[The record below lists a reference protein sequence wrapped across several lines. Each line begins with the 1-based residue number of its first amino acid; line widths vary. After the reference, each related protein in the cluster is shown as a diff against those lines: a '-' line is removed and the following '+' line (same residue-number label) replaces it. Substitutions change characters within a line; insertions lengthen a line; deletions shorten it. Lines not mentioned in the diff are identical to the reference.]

1 MNQRELKR
9 ILSFTGF
16 GFASGLPYVL
26 VFITL
31 TAWLRS
37 EGLDLSV
44 IGFFG
49 WITLTYSLKFLW
61 APFVDRFSIPVL
73 SIIGSRRSWI
83 LLMQIIILISLI
95 FISLID
101 PTNNLLIFALVA
113 LIIAF
118 AGSIQDIAIDAY
130 RIESAPLEDQGN
142 LAAGYQFG
150 YRISILVGSSLSLLI
165 ADAYSWPTAYQLMA
179 LVIAVNVLFSFAISI
194 EEKNEN
200 LVKLNHINSVVE
212 PLKDFFERFG
222 IKLASMLLL
231 IVATY
236 RLTDI
241 VMGPMAN
248 PFYIDLGYTL
258 SEIGYVKVVALIAT
272 IIGVFIGGFLIK
284 KIGLYRSLM
293 IGAFLVMFT
302 NLFFSLAA
310 ISEKNLTLLS
320 LIVASDSITAG
331 IVGTVNIT
339 FLTSLVSIKYTGFQ
353 YALLTSLM
361 AFLGKIFS
369 GFSGIFVE
377 SFQEMFGFSY
387 GWMTFYIFTSALA
400 LPAISLIFF
409 NRSFFKDKQDVD
421 SLKLLPTQGEK
432 KSYDDDK
439 YWKSK
444 DSPKNW

>member
-1 MNQRELKR
+1 
-9 ILSFTGF
+9 
-16 GFASGLPYVL
+16 
-26 VFITL
+26 
-31 TAWLRS
+31 
-37 EGLDLSV
+37 
-44 IGFFG
+44 
-49 WITLTYSLKFLW
+49 
-61 APFVDRFSIPVL
+61 
-73 SIIGSRRSWI
+73 
-83 LLMQIIILISLI
+83 MQIIILISLI

-165 ADAYSWPTAYQLMA
+165 ADAYSWPTAYQLMSLIIA
-179 LVIAVNVLFSFAISI
+179 LNVLCSFAIST

-200 LVKLNHINSVVE
+200 LVQLNHINSVVE

-272 IIGVFIGGFLIK
+272 IIGVFIGGFFIK
-284 KIGLYRSLM
+284 KIGLYKSLM

-302 NLFFSLAA
+302 NLLFSFAA

-377 SFQEMFGFSY
+377 NFQEMFGFSY

-400 LPAISLIFF
+400 LPAITMIFF
-409 NRSFFKDKQDVD
+409 NKNFFINKPGVD
-421 SLKLLPTQGEK
+421 SLKASPQDEL
-432 KSYDDDK
+432 
-439 YWKSK
+439 K

>member
-1 MNQRELKR
+1 MNQKELKR

-61 APFVDRFSIPVL
+61 APFVDRFSIPTL

-95 FISLID
+95 FISFID
-101 PTNNLLIFALVA
+101 PTNNLLIFAIVA

-179 LVIAVNVLFSFAISI
+179 LIIALNLLCSFVIST

-200 LVKLNHINSVVE
+200 LIKLNHINSVVE

-272 IIGVFIGGFLIK
+272 IIGVFIGGFFIK
-284 KIGLYRSLM
+284 KMGLYKSLM
-293 IGAFLVMFT
+293 IGAFLVMLT
-302 NLFFSLAA
+302 NLLFSFAA
-310 ISEKNLTLLS
+310 ISEKNLSVLS

-339 FLTSLVSIKYTGFQ
+339 FLTSLVSTKYTGFQ

-377 SFQEMFGFSY
+377 NFQEMYGFSY
-387 GWMTFYIFTSALA
+387 GWMAFYIFTSALA
-400 LPAISLIFF
+400 LPAISMIFL
-409 NRSFFKDKQDVD
+409 NKKFFINKSDVN
-421 SLKLLPTQGEK
+421 S
-432 KSYDDDK
+432 
-439 YWKSK
+439 
-444 DSPKNW
+444 

>member
-241 VMGPMAN
+241 VMGPMAQ
-248 PFYIDLGYTL
+248 PFYVDLGYTL
-258 SEIGYVKVVALIAT
+258 SEIGYVKAVALIAT

-284 KIGLYRSLM
+284 KMGLYKSLM

-302 NLFFSLAA
+302 NLFFSFAA
-310 ISEKNLTLLS
+310 ISDKNLTLLS

-377 SFQEMFGFSY
+377 NFQEMFGFSY

-409 NRSFFKDKQDVD
+409 NRSFFIDKLDVD
-421 SLKLLPTQGEK
+421 SLKSSLTQGEK

-444 DSPKNW
+444 ESPKNW

>member
-1 MNQRELKR
+1 MNQIELKR

-95 FISLID
+95 FISLTD
-101 PTNNLLIFALVA
+101 PTNNLLIFALVS

-165 ADAYSWPTAYQLMA
+165 ADAYSWPIAYQSMA
-179 LVIAVNVLFSFAISI
+179 LIIALNVLWSFAISI

-377 SFQEMFGFSY
+377 NFQEMFGFSY

-409 NRSFFKDKQDVD
+409 NRSFFKDEQDVD
-421 SLKLLPTQGEK
+421 SLKSSPTQGEK

>member
-1 MNQRELKR
+1 MNQKEIKR

-73 SIIGSRRSWI
+73 SSIGSRRSWI

-165 ADAYSWPTAYQLMA
+165 ADAYSWPTAYQLMSLIIA
-179 LVIAVNVLFSFAISI
+179 LNVLCSFAISI

-200 LVKLNHINSVVE
+200 LVQLNHINSVVE

-272 IIGVFIGGFLIK
+272 IIGVFIGGFFIK
-284 KIGLYRSLM
+284 KIGLYKSLI

-302 NLFFSLAA
+302 NLLFSFAA

-377 SFQEMFGFSY
+377 NFQEMFGFSY

-400 LPAISLIFF
+400 LPAITMIFF
-409 NRSFFKDKQDVD
+409 NKNFFINKPGVD
-421 SLKLLPTQGEK
+421 SPKASPQDEL
-432 KSYDDDK
+432 
-439 YWKSK
+439 K

>member
-200 LVKLNHINSVVE
+200 LVELNHINSVVE
-212 PLKDFFERFG
+212 PLKDFFKR
-222 IKLASMLLL
+222 
-231 IVATY
+231 V
-236 RLTDI
+236 
-241 VMGPMAN
+241 
-248 PFYIDLGYTL
+248 
-258 SEIGYVKVVALIAT
+258 
-272 IIGVFIGGFLIK
+272 
-284 KIGLYRSLM
+284 
-293 IGAFLVMFT
+293 
-302 NLFFSLAA
+302 
-310 ISEKNLTLLS
+310 
-320 LIVASDSITAG
+320 
-331 IVGTVNIT
+331 
-339 FLTSLVSIKYTGFQ
+339 
-353 YALLTSLM
+353 
-361 AFLGKIFS
+361 
-369 GFSGIFVE
+369 
-377 SFQEMFGFSY
+377 
-387 GWMTFYIFTSALA
+387 
-400 LPAISLIFF
+400 
-409 NRSFFKDKQDVD
+409 
-421 SLKLLPTQGEK
+421 
-432 KSYDDDK
+432 
-439 YWKSK
+439 
-444 DSPKNW
+444 

>member
-73 SIIGSRRSWI
+73 SSIGSRRSWI

-101 PTNNLLIFALVA
+101 PINNLLIFALVA

-165 ADAYSWPTAYQLMA
+165 ADAYSWPTAYQSMSLIIA
-179 LVIAVNVLFSFAISI
+179 LNVLCSFAIST

-200 LVKLNHINSVVE
+200 LVQLNHINSVVE

-272 IIGVFIGGFLIK
+272 IIGVFIGGFFIK
-284 KIGLYRSLM
+284 KIGLYKSLM

-302 NLFFSLAA
+302 NLLFSFAA

-377 SFQEMFGFSY
+377 NFQEMFGFSY

-409 NRSFFKDKQDVD
+409 HRSFFKDKQDVD
-421 SLKLLPTQGEK
+421 SLKSSPTQDEK

>member
-9 ILSFTGF
+9 ILSFIGF

-95 FISLID
+95 FISLIN

-142 LAAGYQFG
+142 LAASYQFG

-179 LVIAVNVLFSFAISI
+179 LVIALNVLFSFAISI

-272 IIGVFIGGFLIK
+272 IIGVFIGGFFIK
-284 KIGLYRSLM
+284 KIGLYKSLM

-302 NLFFSLAA
+302 NLLFSFAA

-377 SFQEMFGFSY
+377 NFQEMFGFSY
-387 GWMTFYIFTSALA
+387 GWMTFYFFTSALA
-400 LPAISLIFF
+400 LPAITMIFF
-409 NRSFFKDKQDVD
+409 NKNFFINKSGVD
-421 SLKLLPTQGEK
+421 SIKSSPQDELK
-432 KSYDDDK
+432 DD
-439 YWKSK
+439 
-444 DSPKNW
+444 PKN

>member
-73 SIIGSRRSWI
+73 SSIGSRRSWI

-130 RIESAPLEDQGN
+130 RIESAKLEDQGN

-165 ADAYSWPTAYQLMA
+165 ADAYSWPTAYQLMSLIIA
-179 LVIAVNVLFSFAISI
+179 LNVLCSFAIST

-200 LVKLNHINSVVE
+200 LVQLNHINSVVE

-272 IIGVFIGGFLIK
+272 IIGVFIGGFFIK
-284 KIGLYRSLM
+284 KIGLYKSLM

-302 NLFFSLAA
+302 NLLFSFAA

-377 SFQEMFGFSY
+377 NFQEMFGFSY

-400 LPAISLIFF
+400 LPAITMIFF
-409 NRSFFKDKQDVD
+409 NKNFFINKPDVD
-421 SLKLLPTQGEK
+421 SLKYHLK
-432 KSYDDDK
+432 MS
-439 YWKSK
+439 
-444 DSPKNW
+444 

>member
-1 MNQRELKR
+1 MNQKELKR

-61 APFVDRFSIPVL
+61 APFVDRFSIPTL

-95 FISLID
+95 FISFID
-101 PTNNLLIFALVA
+101 PTNNLLIFAIVA

-179 LVIAVNVLFSFAISI
+179 LIIALNLLCSFVIST

-200 LVKLNHINSVVE
+200 LIKLNHINSVVE

-272 IIGVFIGGFLIK
+272 IIGVFIGGFFIK
-284 KIGLYRSLM
+284 KMGLYKSLM
-293 IGAFLVMFT
+293 IGAFLVMLT
-302 NLFFSLAA
+302 NLLFSFAA
-310 ISEKNLTLLS
+310 ISEKNLSVLS

-377 SFQEMFGFSY
+377 NFQEMYGFSY
-387 GWMTFYIFTSALA
+387 GWMAFYIFTSALA
-400 LPAISLIFF
+400 LPAISMIFL
-409 NRSFFKDKQDVD
+409 NKKFFINKSDVN
-421 SLKLLPTQGEK
+421 SLKSSPNYDEK
-432 KSYDDDK
+432 ISYDDDK

-444 DSPKNW
+444 DNPKNW

>member
-73 SIIGSRRSWI
+73 SSIGSRRSWI

-165 ADAYSWPTAYQLMA
+165 ADAYSWPTAYQLMSLIIA
-179 LVIAVNVLFSFAISI
+179 LNVLFSFAIST

-200 LVKLNHINSVVE
+200 LVQLNHINSVVE

-222 IKLASMLLL
+222 IKLASILLL

-272 IIGVFIGGFLIK
+272 IIGVFIGGFFIK
-284 KIGLYRSLM
+284 KIGLYKSLM

-302 NLFFSLAA
+302 NLLFSFAA
-310 ISEKNLTLLS
+310 ISEKNLILLS

-377 SFQEMFGFSY
+377 NFQEMFGFSY

-400 LPAISLIFF
+400 LPAITMIFF
-409 NRSFFKDKQDVD
+409 NKNFFINKPDVD
-421 SLKLLPTQGEK
+421 SLKASSQDEL
-432 KSYDDDK
+432 
-439 YWKSK
+439 K

>member
-37 EGLDLSV
+37 EGLDLSI

>member
-73 SIIGSRRSWI
+73 SSIGSRRSWI

-101 PTNNLLIFALVA
+101 PINNLLIFALVA

-165 ADAYSWPTAYQLMA
+165 ADAYSWPTAYQSMSLIIA
-179 LVIAVNVLFSFAISI
+179 LNVLCSFAIST

-200 LVKLNHINSVVE
+200 LVQLNHINSVVE

-272 IIGVFIGGFLIK
+272 IIGVFIGGFFIK
-284 KIGLYRSLM
+284 KIGLYKSLM

-302 NLFFSLAA
+302 NLLFSFAA

-377 SFQEMFGFSY
+377 NFQEMFGFSY

-400 LPAISLIFF
+400 LPAITMIFF
-409 NRSFFKDKQDVD
+409 NKNFFINKPGVD
-421 SLKLLPTQGEK
+421 SLKASPQDEL
-432 KSYDDDK
+432 
-439 YWKSK
+439 K

>member
-1 MNQRELKR
+1 MNQRDLKR

-73 SIIGSRRSWI
+73 SSIGSRRSWI

-101 PTNNLLIFALVA
+101 PTNNLLIFAFVA

-165 ADAYSWPTAYQLMA
+165 ADAHSWPIAYQSMA
-179 LVIAVNVLFSFAISI
+179 LIIALNVLWSFAISI

-377 SFQEMFGFSY
+377 NFQEMFGFSY

-409 NRSFFKDKQDVD
+409 NRSFFKDEQDVD
-421 SLKLLPTQGEK
+421 SLKLSPTQGEK

>member
-165 ADAYSWPTAYQLMA
+165 ADAYSWPTAYQLMSLIIA
-179 LVIAVNVLFSFAISI
+179 LNVLFSFAIST

-200 LVKLNHINSVVE
+200 LVQLNHINSVVE

-272 IIGVFIGGFLIK
+272 IIGVFVGGFLIK

-377 SFQEMFGFSY
+377 NFQEMFGFSY

-421 SLKLLPTQGEK
+421 SLKSSPTQDEK

-444 DSPKNW
+444 DNPKNW

>member
-165 ADAYSWPTAYQLMA
+165 ADAFSWPTAYQLMSLIIA
-179 LVIAVNVLFSFAISI
+179 LNVLCSFAIST

-200 LVKLNHINSVVE
+200 LVQLNHINSVVE

-377 SFQEMFGFSY
+377 NFQEMFGFSY

>member
-95 FISLID
+95 FISLIN

-142 LAAGYQFG
+142 LAASYQFG

-179 LVIAVNVLFSFAISI
+179 LVIALNVLFSFAISI

-272 IIGVFIGGFLIK
+272 IIGVFIGGFFIK
-284 KIGLYRSLM
+284 KIGLYKSLM

-302 NLFFSLAA
+302 NLLFSFAA

-377 SFQEMFGFSY
+377 NFQEMFGFSY
-387 GWMTFYIFTSALA
+387 GWMTFYFFTSALA
-400 LPAISLIFF
+400 LPAITMIFF
-409 NRSFFKDKQDVD
+409 NKNFFINKSGVD
-421 SLKLLPTQGEK
+421 SIKSSPQDELK
-432 KSYDDDK
+432 DD
-439 YWKSK
+439 
-444 DSPKNW
+444 PKNW

>member
-165 ADAYSWPTAYQLMA
+165 ADAYSWPIAYQLMA
-179 LVIAVNVLFSFAISI
+179 LIIALNVLWSFAISI

-331 IVGTVNIT
+331 IV
-339 FLTSLVSIKYTGFQ
+339 
-353 YALLTSLM
+353 
-361 AFLGKIFS
+361 
-369 GFSGIFVE
+369 
-377 SFQEMFGFSY
+377 
-387 GWMTFYIFTSALA
+387 
-400 LPAISLIFF
+400 
-409 NRSFFKDKQDVD
+409 
-421 SLKLLPTQGEK
+421 
-432 KSYDDDK
+432 
-439 YWKSK
+439 
-444 DSPKNW
+444 